1 MTFRRS
7 QFTAT
12 GLAILVCAGF
22 IISTPAHADNGKDK
36 GHGKPDHVKSDDRYE
51 ERATS
56 TITGDLVDFI
66 IGTNDRRTIKNYI
79 ANDYRRHCPPGLA
92 KKNNGCLPP
101 GQAKKYGIGHSLP
114 GDVKYSPIDRAL
126 RDLLSPPPRGYEY
139 VKVDKDILL
148 IGEATKKVI
157 DAVTLYS
164 AVGQ

>member
-1 MTFRRS
+1 MTVHRS
-7 QFTAT
+7 KPTST
-12 GLAILVCAGF
+12 GLAILMCAGL
-22 IISTPAHADNGKDK
+22 IMSAPAYADNGKDK
-36 GHGKPDHVKSDDRYE
+36 GRGKSHDRYE
-51 ERATS
+51 ERTT
-56 TITGDLVDFI
+56 TITAGDLIDFV
-66 IGTNDRRTIKNYI
+66 IGTNDRRTIERYI
-79 ANDYRRHCPPGLA
+79 ATDYRRHCPPGLA

-101 GQAKKYGIGHSLP
+101 GQAKKYSVGRNLP
-114 GDVKYSPIDRAL
+114 GDLKYSPIDRAL